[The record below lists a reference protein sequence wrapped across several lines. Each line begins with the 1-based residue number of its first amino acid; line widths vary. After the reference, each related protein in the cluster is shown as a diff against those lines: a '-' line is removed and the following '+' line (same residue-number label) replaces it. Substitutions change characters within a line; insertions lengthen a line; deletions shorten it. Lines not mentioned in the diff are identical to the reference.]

1 MLALLI
7 ADDDA
12 SSRIRLANLLMEEG
26 YDVITTDSAASA
38 IEGILKDVAKVV
50 ILGSKLSGLS
60 AGDLLPVLKKCKSDL
75 KVIII
80 GDETPLPVV
89 RRLRQE
95 GIFYY
100 LMKPLGAEDREEVR
114 QAVQCAFEKLK
125 TDPCHHAVQMPAERR
140 RP

>member
-12 SSRIRLANLLMEEG
+12 ASRIRLATLLIEEG

-50 ILGSKLSGLS
+50 ILGGKLGGLS
-60 AGDLLPVLKKCKSDL
+60 ASELLPVLKKCKSDL
-75 KVIII
+75 KVIIVSE
-80 GDETPLPVV
+80 ETPLPVV
-89 RRLRQE
+89 RRLRKE

-100 LMKPLGAEDREEVR
+100 LMKPLSADDREEVR
-114 QAVQCAFEKLK
+114 QVVQCAFRNLK
-125 TDPCHHAVQMPAERR
+125 NHPNPHAV
-140 RP
+140 